1 MRRALVI
8 FLTLLLLWGVV
19 SELNHAITSWHVFLW
34 TAGLFVTFSA
44 LTLPFGAGV
53 LATMMGGLLCDAA
66 APVAFGAHALLFAA
80 AHVVIF
86 NIRDRVP
93 RDETVA
99 RVIIALLT
107 NLALFLVFS
116 FYQVSRL
123 PSPASA
129 WPRIIVDLISSQI
142 FIALVAPWFFALQAT
157 ALEIARPL
165 TSYHGRN
172 DD

>member
-1 MRRALVI
+1 MRRGFVI
-8 FLTLLLLWGVV
+8 FLTMLLLWGVV
-19 SELNHAITSWHVFLW
+19 SELNHSITRWHLFLW

-44 LTLPFGAGV
+44 LTLPLGVGV
-53 LATMMGGLLCDAA
+53 LTTLLGGLLCDAS
-66 APVAFGAHALLFAA
+66 APVGFGAHALLFSA

-86 NIRDRVP
+86 NLRDRVP

-129 WPRIIVDLISSQI
+129 WPRIIVDLMCSQI
-142 FIALVAPWFFALQAT
+142 FIAVVAPWFFALQAS
-157 ALEIARPL
+157 ALELARPL

-172 DD
+172 EE